1 MAALNHELASIS
13 QVGKCEPQ
21 VGQPEP
27 QVSHF
32 EPLFRQAESRGGLF
46 GQQPWWGTKY
56 CRRVRFFIH
65 LLVCLSP
72 FPSPTLILDGS
83 HLDLAGRPTKLTER
97 PSYLDGRHS
106 DLVGRLSDLTERPTN
121 QAKRPS
127 ELTQRPSDP
136 LGRPSDLLVRPLD
149 LAKSPSVPQ
158 ACPQICL

>member
-1 MAALNHELASIS
+1 MSLRLANL
-13 QVGKCEPQ
+13 
-21 VGQPEP
+21 
-27 QVSHF
+27 SHKS
-32 EPLFRQAESRGGLF
+32 A
-46 GQQPWWGTKY
+46 T
-56 CRRVRFFIH
+56 
-65 LLVCLSP
+65 LSP
-72 FPSPTLILDGS
+72 YLDKLSPEVAFLGSSHGGEQSTVEGLDFSNICLYVCPPSPPPTLSLDGS
-83 HLDLAGRPTKLTER
+83 HLDLAGRPTKLAER

-158 ACPQICL
+158 ARPQIWL